1 MYELKLYIFQK
12 NIYEENL
19 YDPELERN
27 LSYKIKAEVIK
38 KLHFIKI
45 TNSQASENAV
55 RKGGI
60 SENGRVKNLL
70 KENTDRNCQNQLVF
84 RTLKINQRLVV
95 IWETFIEEK
104 QLNISKNN
112 KFYSI
117 LTCLFLILFP
127 QICSNLETN
136 NPVSEKTS
144 KEGKQS
150 WSSFKAPFPENCHYL
165 IYLVNLTSII
175 LFI

>member
-1 MYELKLYIFQK
+1 MILGQK
-12 NIYEENL
+12 IL
-19 YDPELERN
+19 VTR
-27 LSYKIKAEVIK
+27 SKAEVIK

-45 TNSQASENAV
+45 TNSQASENAIK
-55 RKGGI
+55 KGGI

-117 LTCLFLILFP
+117 LTCLFLIVFP
-127 QICSNLETN
+127 QVCSNLENQQPCVT
-136 NPVSEKTS
+136 EKTT

-165 IYLVNLTSII
+165 IYLVNLTSNV

>member
-1 MYELKLYIFQK
+1 MHRGAWRATVQGVAKSRTQLSIHTHTHTVLHPMCNSEINSKWFIDLNVWAKT
-12 NIYEENL
+12 IYLLEEHIWRK
-19 YDPELERN
+19 YDPGLERNLSYKIKKKKKKERN

-104 QLNISKNN
+104 
-112 KFYSI
+112 
-117 LTCLFLILFP
+117 
-127 QICSNLETN
+127 
-136 NPVSEKTS
+136 
-144 KEGKQS
+144 
-150 WSSFKAPFPENCHYL
+150 
-165 IYLVNLTSII
+165 
-175 LFI
+175 